1 MFNLLYYV
9 IADLVLQFDYLGETT
24 EGNLHL
30 VQRLQRSGMVQV
42 FGLNSLNDIL
52 TVPVEDLAKA
62 TQVSTSSPMTA
73 GTGECV
79 GLICCQSSANL
90 AVLRG

>member
-1 MFNLLYYV
+1 MPDHWHITEPIWQGVIFKRSAHLL
-9 IADLVLQFDYLGETT
+9 LQFDYLGETT

-42 FGLNSLNDIL
+42 FGLSSLNDIL

-62 TQVSTSSPMTA
+62 TQVSM
-73 GTGECV
+73 C
-79 GLICCQSSANL
+79 ICA
-90 AVLRG
+90 